1 MKYNHAGR
9 GCHSGAANK
18 GAGHIMKYNHAG
30 RGCHSGAANKG
41 AGHIMKYNHAGAA
54 TQGLLIRGLAT

>member
-1 MKYNHAGR
+1 
-9 GCHSGAANK
+9 
-18 GAGHIMKYNHAG
+18 MKYNHAG

-54 TQGLLIRGLAT
+54 TQGLLIRGLAA